1 MQEKNAGSKKTRPVW
16 NRVLWSISDSN
27 RPPIDCEPIALPDEL
42 IPHAEMIIAHFSNF
56 VQVGGAK
63 IFKPRLQKKRKKR

>member
-1 MQEKNAGSKKTRPVW
+1 MLGLAADDGMFQAVIKKTRPLW

-42 IPHAEMIIAHFSNF
+42 IPQVKIIIAHLPQF
-56 VQVGGAK
+56 VQVG
-63 IFKPRLQKKRKKR
+63 RKKIIA